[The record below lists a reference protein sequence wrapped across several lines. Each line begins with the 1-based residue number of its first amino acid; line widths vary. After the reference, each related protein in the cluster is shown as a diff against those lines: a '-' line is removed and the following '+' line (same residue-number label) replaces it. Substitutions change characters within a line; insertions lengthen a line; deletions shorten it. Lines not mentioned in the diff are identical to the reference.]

1 MAWFV
6 VHFVCVLRRKQVLGK
21 KPLAEEM
28 QRLSSSEL
36 FTAPTKEHG
45 VLTTWN
51 LGSEP
56 GQGWRLSQC
65 WGI

>member
-1 MAWFV
+1 M
-6 VHFVCVLRRKQVLGK
+6 VCSALRMCTQEEAGLGEK
-21 KPLAEEM
+21 TTGEEM